1 MHAMWTFLNGPGYRV
16 DIPALHDAHPE
27 IPWTGFADWAHG
39 AFAAAR

>member
-1 MHAMWTFLNGPGYRV
+1 MWTFVNGPGYRV
-16 DIPALHDAHPE
+16 GIPALHDAHPE